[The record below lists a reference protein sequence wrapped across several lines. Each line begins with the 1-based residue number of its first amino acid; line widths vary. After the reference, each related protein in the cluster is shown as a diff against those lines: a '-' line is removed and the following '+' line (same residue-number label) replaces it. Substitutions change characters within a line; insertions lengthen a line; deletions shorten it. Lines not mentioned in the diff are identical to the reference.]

1 VLVNQSFAHA
11 FLAKVPVIH
20 GPYSCLIPPVAYFLF
35 GTCMHGSMATG
46 SLVALLTGEAVK
58 DIPTAEERGETAALL
73 SVMTGVVLLV
83 MGLCHLGFLVRFF
96 SRVSLSGFIT
106 GSAFVT
112 GLSQMKN
119 LTGGPVPTMRTW
131 RSFDWGVL
139 IDGHRAMTVFTSVFM
154 LVCLVWLKRAKR
166 RPGVPR
172 VIKLVA
178 QVKELVVVVYGLVL
192 VLLLPEQYQIPY
204 LGAVPSGIP
213 EFRVPP
219 GLLQQETWIRLLP
232 TAASI
237 AACTF
242 ISSFATSKGYAV
254 KCGYTMSTTSEFVAL
269 GFANFGGGFLGAF
282 PTQIA
287 LCRTAI
293 GFEAGIHSPLG
304 SNLLPMVVVALVVQF
319 ATRAFYYVPRC
330 ALACIIVIG
339 CSGSCDWHTLAVLY
353 RTPKSWR
360 QRRSVGLW
368 LISCLGTVFLG
379 VFSGLL
385 LATGISLVMLI
396 RDAAQPRMYELG
408 KLPRFYDDDP
418 YASESWVPR
427 QLYSAAT
434 PEPGVIVVRLEGD
447 LNFANSERFTD
458 TVERLVCQNPNTTGV
473 VFDACCCPTMD
484 MTAVLQVEDLVRG
497 LRSSGVRFVFA
508 NVLERPRDR
517 LEKILHPE
525 QPSLTISVD
534 AAVTFA
540 LTGTT
545 PSPLQAV
552 PEQEALTPSLRRR
565 RPTSLGHRHAARL
578 PVQEG
583 ETIWGGSSPSI
594 HSGTPL
600 DGTPGGRAE
609 GDRRYRSASGGDN
622 SPVSLRG
629 GVSRDKG
636 EVVVT
641 A

>member
-1 VLVNQSFAHA
+1 
-11 FLAKVPVIH
+11 
-20 GPYSCLIPPVAYFLF
+20 
-35 GTCMHGSMATG
+35 
-46 SLVALLTGEAVK
+46 
-58 DIPTAEERGETAALL
+58 
-73 SVMTGVVLLV
+73 VMTGVVLIL
-83 MGLCHLGFLVRFF
+83 MGLCRLGFLVRFF

-106 GSAFVT
+106 GSALVT

-119 LTGGPVPTMRTW
+119 LTGGPVPTTKTMRT
-131 RSFDWGVL
+131 FHWGGLVTE
-139 IDGHRAMTVFTSVFM
+139 HRAVTVGTSLAM
-154 LVCLVWLKRAKR
+154 LGLLVVMKMAKK
-166 RPGVPR
+166 RPGSSGVVR
-172 VIKLVA
+172 LAA
-178 QVKELVVVVYGLVL
+178 QVKELLVVILGLLVVMS
-192 VLLLPEQYQIPY
+192 LPERYQIPY
-204 LGAVPSGIP
+204 LGAVSSGIP
-213 EFRVPP
+213 QFKVPP
-219 GLLQQETWIRLLP
+219 GLLDQGTWARLLP

-237 AACTF
+237 AACVF
-242 ISSFATSKGYAV
+242 ISSFATSKAYAV
-254 KCGYTMSTTSEFVAL
+254 KAGYTVSTTNEFVAL
-269 GFANFGGGFLGAF
+269 GVANFGGGFLGAF

-293 GFEAGIHSPLG
+293 GYEAGIHSPLG

-319 ATRAFYYVPRC
+319 ATRAFYYVPKC
-330 ALACIIVIG
+330 SLACIIVVG
-339 CSGSCDWHTLAVLY
+339 CAGSCDWHTLAVLY

-360 QRRSVGLW
+360 QRRSVVLW
-368 LISCLGTVFLG
+368 LISCWGTVFFG
-379 VFSGLL
+379 VFSGLI
-385 LATGISLVMLI
+385 LAAVISLVMLI